1 MAVNINY
8 EYIYQL
14 IFQKKWI
21 ELINFINPYSKDG
34 WSDELVMRAMKTFE
48 KEFFRE
54 LDEQP
59 TNENNLDL
67 LLKLFIIDKGRLY
80 KFPSECLVRI
90 VQEIVKIY
98 QIKDLADLA
107 YNYAKFCPND
117 ELCAEVI
124 REHEKFLSK
133 VIEHSQNDKIKVTE
147 NQIIAN
153 TDYTLTFFKSQE
165 QIDFFLAIKEVFQM
179 YVVYP
184 NVALSCLIDF
194 RKIEDKLSINE
205 KDIFFKTIINCVV
218 FDQRKNYKPI
228 NFYEL
233 ANSGYELPDQKIK
246 DSYKDKFFSLAG
258 QKLYRIRKTS
268 SGQGKAEF
276 IKLIKEIT

>member
-21 ELINFINPYSKDG
+21 ELINFITPYSKDG
-34 WSDELVMRAMKTFE
+34 WSDELVMRAMKSFE
-48 KEFFRE
+48 NEFFKE
-54 LDEQP
+54 LDEHNS
-59 TNENNLDL
+59 NENNLDL

-80 KFPSECLVRI
+80 KFAPEYMIRI
-90 VQEIVKIY
+90 VREIVKIY
-98 QIKDLADLA
+98 QAKNLAELA
-107 YNYAKFCPND
+107 YKYAMFCPND
-117 ELCAEVI
+117 EICAEII
-124 REHEKFLSK
+124 RKHEKLLPK
-133 VIEHSQNDKIKVTE
+133 VLEHSQSDKIKVTE
-147 NQIIAN
+147 NPILDNI
-153 TDYTLTFFKSQE
+153 DYTINFFKYQDK
-165 QIDFFLAIKEVFQM
+165 IDFFLAIKEVFQM

-194 RKIEDKLSINE
+194 KKIEDKLSINE
-205 KDIFFKTIINCVV
+205 KDIFFKTIVDCVI

-228 NFYEL
+228 KFYQL
-233 ANSGYELPDQKIK
+233 DSYYHELPEHKIK
-246 DSYKDKFFSLAG
+246 NSYKDKFFTLAG

-268 SGQGKAEF
+268 NGQGKADF